1 MRSPRSWLLAS
12 LLLALPLWARS
23 AGVSDTVH
31 NLSVSGPGTIKAT
44 SETQVCIFCHT
55 PHNADPSGPL
65 WNHQLPSGVTYLKY
79 TSSTMV
85 ACCTAQSNA
94 PDPNGATKLCLSCHD
109 GTVALNVIVNSQGTA
124 STVASNLASGASSY
138 TTALATNQ
146 FALNTVGSTTFT
158 NLTGQHPVGIPFPGS
173 TTSLGASKADPTQFG
188 TVATTGCI
196 AGVPTCVTGGAA
208 STAGAYIYLYGTAG
222 AYSVECASCHNPHQD
237 NVSGLTPHFLRVPS
251 SISGGTCGACHI
263 K

>member
-1 MRSPRSWLLAS
+1 MRNSLKLLAA
-12 LLLALPLWARS
+12 LAAIAPGLASATQIGTTKHNLAASGTGTIHFTDQSDPCVFCHQPHNTVSAAGAPLWARKS
-23 AGVSDTVH
+23 PTGAAWTAATTTLAGTALPTS
-31 NLSVSGPGTIKAT
+31 NSTIDA
-44 SETQVCIFCHT
+44 
-55 PHNADPSGPL
+55 PS
-65 WNHQLPSGVTYLKY
+65 QR
-79 TSSTMV
+79 
-85 ACCTAQSNA
+85 
-94 PDPNGATKLCLSCHD
+94 CLSCHD
-109 GTVALNVIVNSQGTA
+109 GTVALNVITNSQGTA